1 DRDGYGR
8 TVADVILPDS
18 RVLNRE
24 LGAAGL
30 AWWYRQYSKD
40 ESLGKLAAEARATRR
55 GLWADRDPS
64 RPGAGGSGRRGGSA
78 EGQSDASDASR
89 SRRLC
94 TEAIMAMI
102 WTDLSGKK
110 YELKQDKGEWWYRV
124 QGEGDD
130 KWKK

>member
-1 DRDGYGR
+1 MKSLVLVLVFLAWFV
-8 TVADVILPDS
+8 TPAIADFDAGMAAYQRGDYVTAFREFKPLSEKGAAQAQNIL

-40 ESLGKLAAEARATRR
+40 ESLGKLEAEARATRR

-78 EGQSDASDASR
+78 EG
-89 SRRLC
+89 
-94 TEAIMAMI
+94 
-102 WTDLSGKK
+102 
-110 YELKQDKGEWWYRV
+110 
-124 QGEGDD
+124 
-130 KWKK
+130 